1 MGGEES
7 ERPPSRLP
15 ADLCFHSVGDT
26 LSVITEERLYRPK
39 DVVFFSH
46 EGGGLEA
53 PF

>member
-1 MGGEES
+1 MGGKES
-7 ERPPSRLP
+7 ERPPSRPP

-39 DVVFFSH
+39 DVVFFSN

-53 PF
+53 AF